1 MIDKEIEKF
10 ISQNKLKKSKP
21 KPKPNLDFKYV
32 FLLIGFTSEVDTI
45 ELKGNYFIRKGTEEE
60 LNRFYK
66 HAESYNLNESKYV
79 IEYKF
84 KAKFS
89 GFHQPE
95 SNNAFLLINL
105 LFQTYKDTEVTLP
118 YCLSYLKKSNEVDYA
133 STGILS
139 DNKLSKFQGS
149 IYNLTQTD
157 ITHFKKYWC
166 NLISL
171 DREKIRTLNITFNR
185 LVYSKTKYNQEDQL
199 LDLMISFESFF
210 VNDNSEIAYKLSLR
224 VATFLNAKFD
234 SKFVFKFIK
243 KSYNLR
249 SKVIHG
255 SILKSKDLKFGEKEL
270 TITEYNNTQREL
282 MRVSLNEYITNY
294 SNKTINEIIEDL
306 DEKIVSKN

>member
-1 MIDKEIEKF
+1 MIDKEFEKF
-10 ISQNKLKKSKP
+10 ISLNKLEKSKP

-45 ELKGNYFIRKGTEEE
+45 ELKGNYIIRKGTDEE

-66 HAESYNLNESKYV
+66 HAESYNLAESKFV
-79 IEYKF
+79 VEYKF
-84 KAKFS
+84 KAKYL

-95 SNNAFLLINL
+95 SNDAFLLLNL
-105 LFQTYKDTEVTLP
+105 LFQTYGSTEVTIP
-118 YCLSYLKKSNEVDYA
+118 YCLSYLKKNIEANYA
-133 STGILS
+133 SAGVLS

-149 IYNLTQTD
+149 IYNLAEPD
-157 ITHFKKYWC
+157 IIDLKKYWS

-171 DREKIRTLNITFNR
+171 DLEKIRTLNITFNR

-224 VATFLNAKFD
+224 VATFLNSEFD
-234 SKFVFKFIK
+234 PKYIFKFIK

-255 SILKSKDLKFGEKEL
+255 AILKPKDLKFGEKEL
-270 TITEYNNTQREL
+270 TIKEYNTNLREL
-282 MRVSLNEYITNY
+282 MRVSLNEYIANY
-294 SNKTINEIIEDL
+294 SDKTVNELIETL
-306 DEKIVSKN
+306 DESIVSKN